1 MPAEVKTLRERL
13 LERIDEEQDGIA
25 QIAESI
31 RTNPE
36 TGFQERQAAGLLTE
50 ALERYGFQV
59 ERSVGGLETAFRAAA
74 EGKQSGP
81 TLAILAEYDALPGV
95 GHGCAHNLIAGAA
108 LAAGAGLAA
117 ILPEL
122 DGRLLV
128 IGTPAEEGGGGK
140 IILLD
145 NGVFDGV
152 DASLMVHH
160 AGDRTGAPTQPP
172 EGTCLAVAH
181 LRYEF
186 FGKPAHAAGDPYN
199 GINAL
204 NAAIKLFTGIDAM
217 RQHIKSD
224 ARIHGIITHGG
235 DAPNVVPRYAAT
247 RFYIRAAD
255 RAYLEELTQKVEDI
269 AKGAALMTGATVQI
283 TPESPIYYD
292 ERPSYIIGRVYQ
304 EHMRD
309 MGMEIKPRD
318 LTRGSYSTDFG
329 NISYVMPAV
338 SGSFAISHTPIP
350 GHSPQVA
357 ECAGTEFG
365 VQQMF
370 KVARAMALTAL
381 DLFTDADLLQRAKIE
396 HQHWPGS

>member
-1 MPAEVKTLRERL
+1 MTTTTQGQRVLEGVERER
-13 LERIDEEQDGIA
+13 EPIA
-25 QIAESI
+25 RIAESI

-36 TGFQERQAAGLLTE
+36 TGFTEHHAAALLTE
-50 ALERYGFQV
+50 ALAEYGFEV
-59 ERSVGGLETAFRAAA
+59 ERPVGGLETAFRAVKRGA
-74 EGKQSGP
+74 GGGP

-108 LAAGAGLAA
+108 LAAAAGLGPLMSE
-117 ILPEL
+117 I
-122 DGRLLV
+122 GGTLLV

-140 IILLD
+140 VILLD

-152 DASLMVHH
+152 DAALMVHH
-160 AGDRTGAPTQPP
+160 AGDRSGAPTQTP

-186 FGKPAHAAGDPYN
+186 FGKPAHAAGDPQN

-204 NAAIKLFTGIDAM
+204 NAVIKLFTGIDAM

-235 DAPNVVPRYAAT
+235 DAPNVVPRYAAA

-255 RAYLEELTQKVEDI
+255 RAYLEELTQKVENV
-269 AKGAALMTGATVQI
+269 ARGAALMTGAELKISQEGPV
-283 TPESPIYYD
+283 YYD
-292 ERPSYIIGRVYQ
+292 ERPSYAIGRVYQ
-304 EHMRD
+304 EHMREV
-309 MGMEIKPRD
+309 GMEIHPRAEP
-318 LTRGSYSTDFG
+318 RGSYSTDFG

-338 SGSFAISHTPIP
+338 SGSFAISREPIP

-357 ECAGTEFG
+357 ECAGSEFG

-370 KVARAMALTAL
+370 RVAQAMALTAL
-381 DLFTDADLLQRAKIE
+381 DLFADADLLGRAKTE
-396 HQHWPGS
+396 QRNWPG